1 MMCKSNN
8 GQKDLLCELNS
19 VDSNIALHSVVER
32 KHPVT
37 CMYYYLLFLPRD
49 EYWLVSWILKKYIND
64 LMS

>member
-37 CMYYYLLFLPRD
+37 HMYYYLLFLPRD
-49 EYWLVSWILKKYIND
+49 EYWLVNWILKKYIND